1 MVITIKSVI
10 QICIEGGVN
19 LIKVNLKKILK
30 ERKISL
36 AKLSKATGIST
47 NALSSFQN
55 QKTESIY
62 YPTIEAITKE
72 LDISV
77 GELIEQIEEYY
88 EVTIEIKG
96 KVLEKESCTAMV
108 HFSGVEHE
116 ATYTHE
122 IKFIYNFIP
131 NSFFEQY
138 NRLIIYLS
146 DETNR
151 ELPTTIR
158 QIFQHY
164 DLTEHGKGIYYCIGY
179 LLLQELMKL
188 PDFSSLTVTDKVILN
203 TDAISCLQYKVED
216 NPKEIS
222 RNSREAMEYLFRE
235 VTNSLYLVTADRSI
249 KLSSH
254 DVPNNIQY
262 APYIESLSTLDFV
275 SKVEIAENNYERRL
289 FIYNPKTTAW

>member
-1 MVITIKSVI
+1 M
-10 QICIEGGVN
+10 
-19 LIKVNLKKILK
+19 IKVNLKKILK

-77 GELIEQIEEYY
+77 GELIEQVEEYY
-88 EVTIEIKG
+88 EVTLEIKG
-96 KVLEKESCTAMV
+96 EVLAKESCTAVV
-108 HFSGVEHE
+108 HFTGIEHN
-116 ATYTHE
+116 ASYTHE
-122 IKFIYNFIP
+122 IKFIYEYIP

-138 NRLIIYLS
+138 NRLFLS
-146 DETNR
+146 LNDELDG
-151 ELPTTIR
+151 ELPETIR
-158 QIFQHY
+158 SIIHHY
-164 DLTEHGKGIYYCIGY
+164 DVTEHGKGIYYCIGY

-188 PDFSSLTVTDKVILN
+188 PEFSSLTVTDKVVLN
-203 TDAISCLQYKVED
+203 TDAISRPEHTFKDTHSDIYL
-216 NPKEIS
+216 NTG
-222 RNSREAMEYLFRE
+222 EAMEYSFTE
-235 VTNSLYLVTADRSI
+235 ITNSLFLVTADRSI